1 MVLVTPGWFL
11 LPSLPMLLEFWLMV
25 FKYLRLGPFQQPSA
39 ELVLTANLI
48 ARWQIQFYRDASRQV
63 GMVLA

>member
-1 MVLVTPGWFL
+1 
-11 LPSLPMLLEFWLMV
+11 MLLEFWLMV